1 MYLLHFCSLPQEAH
15 SDSNPPA
22 SPILPQATGKRY
34 LEKFS
39 VRSSSSL
46 NLAQACKAS
55 PGTAIRELHVLVHG
69 YLQGQRE
76 VQAVLVK
83 VCQFSYSLNT
93 EANVKNNKKSKMY

>member
-1 MYLLHFCSLPQEAH
+1 MIPILLHRQSFPMPQERNIWK
-15 SDSNPPA
+15 SFQSEN
-22 SPILPQATGKRY
+22 
-34 LEKFS
+34 
-39 VRSSSSL
+39 SSSL
-46 NLAQACKAS
+46 NLAQACKAP

-93 EANVKNNKKSKMY
+93 EANVKNKKKSKIISQS